1 MLVSENWYL
10 TKVLLKISIC
20 IAIKCSMIIRYHLIN
35 ISLFLC
41 SILMVWCNCKLQTF
55 TLQKVIWNG
64 WSCSRPNVSVKS
76 QTIHSAP
83 HPAQA
88 DYLFLSF
95 YQAAT
100 SPHSQISCVQTP
112 NSPRELFC
120 CLSKAVALYKSQ
132 LHLVSVHK
140 PRETSPD
147 CLITTDLLSTD
158 VWFKVYA
165 VKILSLIISALVTHI
180 TFISH
185 PSQVITGYKCRVVL
199 TCYFPVTDPSNSSI
213 VFCYTLF

>member
-1 MLVSENWYL
+1 M
-10 TKVLLKISIC
+10 
-20 IAIKCSMIIRYHLIN
+20 
-35 ISLFLC
+35 
-41 SILMVWCNCKLQTF
+41 QTF
-55 TLQKVIWNG
+55 TLQKVLWNV
-64 WSCSRPNVSVKS
+64 WSCSRLNVSVKS

-83 HPAQA
+83 ILLKLITFSSHFTKQQHPLTAR
-88 DYLFLSF
+88 SHV
-95 YQAAT
+95 
-100 SPHSQISCVQTP
+100 SKTP
-112 NSPRELFC
+112 NNPHELFC

-158 VWFKVYA
+158 VWFKVYT

-185 PSQVITGYKCRVVL
+185 PSQVITGCKCRVVL
-199 TCYFPVTDPSNSSI
+199 TCYFPVTDPSNSST